1 MTLRH
6 LQRQL
11 PPAGR
16 SCDAA
21 TMIDRL
27 DHVIVA
33 VRDLR
38 AAADRYAALLGR
50 EPSWQGEHPGA
61 GTANVLFRLENT
73 YVELLAPAGEGP
85 VGKPLRER
93 LESHGEGLAGI
104 AFGTPD
110 LPAAVE
116 ALRAQGGSVSDP
128 QPGQGRDAASGA
140 ERRWQNAFLTPASS
154 RGPLVFAIQHHSP
167 PEALPLR
174 APVEPGGSVFAL
186 DHVVVMSADLDA
198 SRELYHEVL
207 GLRLALDRS
216 FEARGTRILFFRV
229 GGVTVEVAGP
239 IGGGPDPAA
248 PDRLFGLAY
257 RVADAEAAAR
267 RISAAGFD
275 VSAVRPG
282 HKPGTRV
289 CTVGDGTAGV
299 PTLLIEPVADAG
311 ERLPSHGGES

>member
-1 MTLRH
+1 
-6 LQRQL
+6 
-11 PPAGR
+11 
-16 SCDAA
+16 
-21 TMIDRL
+21 MIDRL

-33 VRDLR
+33 VRDLP
-38 AAADRYAALLGR
+38 AASDRYTALLGR
-50 EPSWQGEHPGA
+50 EPSWRGEHPGA
-61 GTANVLFRLENT
+61 GTANALFRLENT

-85 VGKPLRER
+85 VGKQLCER
-93 LESHGEGLAGI
+93 LESDGEGLAGI

-110 LPAAVE
+110 LPSAVE

-128 QPGQGRDAASGA
+128 QPGQGREAVSGR
-140 ERRWQNAFLTPASS
+140 ERRWQNAFLTPESS

-167 PEALPLR
+167 PETLPWR
-174 APVEPGGSVFAL
+174 APAEPGASVFAL

-198 SRELYHEVL
+198 SRQLYGEVL

-239 IGGGPDPAA
+239 LSGGPDAAA

-257 RVADAEAAAR
+257 RVADAAAAAQR
-267 RISAAGFD
+267 VAAAGFD

-299 PTLLIEPVADAG
+299 PTLLIEPVADDA
-311 ERLPSHGGES
+311 RLPPDGGEG